1 VAAIR
6 AALGSRMPAH
16 DPRER
21 SEKKAE
27 LSVLKMT
34 IENEYPVPLDTF
46 FFNHLERDGIDQA
59 QIPLGALCESVK
71 PFLMEEPVD
80 PDDIDERGESLSEAS
95 NRLGAKTAPEQG
107 VGLQQYIR
115 GRQERGCFC
124 LKPLEGPSGTVVKG
138 IRGNEQRQDGQGVDE
153 DSQGRQSAR

>member
-1 VAAIR
+1 
-6 AALGSRMPAH
+6 
-16 DPRER
+16 
-21 SEKKAE
+21 
-27 LSVLKMT
+27 MT

-46 FFNHLERDGIDQA
+46 FFNHLERDGIHQA

-95 NRLGAKTAPEQG
+95 NCLGAKTAPEQRI
-107 VGLQQYIR
+107 GLQQYIR
-115 GRQERGCFC
+115 GRQHGSFFC
-124 LKPLEGPSGTVVKG
+124 LKPLEGPLGAMVEG
-138 IRGNEQRQDGQGVDE
+138 IGGNEQSQDGRGVDE